1 MFVKRPIL
9 NIFLYLCI
17 INGVENQC
25 VYSNSIIHLKT
36 YNIIHMTTS
45 EFIIQFR
52 ESDPRKLALQ
62 ASRYPDVDMPFA
74 LNQIQGWQTAQR
86 KLPSWAACDGVVY
99 PPHLNM
105 EQCSS
110 EPTARYK
117 QQVAR
122 RWVEAVQPDADTCMT
137 DLTGG
142 FGVDFS
148 FTSRCFGSAT
158 YVERNASLCDVV
170 SANLPRL
177 GIQNATA
184 KCAEAEDVLEQLKP
198 QTMIFLDPA
207 RRDEHGAKTVLIA
220 DCTPDVCQLLP
231 RLMAKSQFV
240 MLKLSPMLDWHKA
253 IVDLDGKVRE
263 VHIVSVDG
271 ECKELLLVL
280 APDGKPEVQVFCV
293 DIQSRPDSEG
303 QYPRSEF
310 VYSIGGEAEPQPT
323 NSTLPS
329 ATDNSK
335 LENSKLPQ
343 ATNSKLKTQ
352 NSKLALPTDNSK
364 LENSTSALPT
374 NSKLKTQNSKFLHEP
389 NASIMKAGCFDEIA
403 RAYGVSAV
411 SRNSH
416 LFLSNEL
423 KEDFPGRSF
432 AIDAFTTMNK
442 RQLRQALSGMKQAN
456 IAVRNFPLSVAELR
470 KRLKLSDGGDTY
482 IFATTTSEGDHI
494 LMLTHKTKK

>member
-1 MFVKRPIL
+1 
-9 NIFLYLCI
+9 
-17 INGVENQC
+17 
-25 VYSNSIIHLKT
+25 
-36 YNIIHMTTS
+36 MTTS
-45 EFIIQFR
+45 EFVKQFR
-52 ESDPRKLALQ
+52 QADPRKLALQ
-62 ASRYPDVDMPFA
+62 ASRYPDVDMPYA
-74 LNQIQGWQTAQR
+74 LNQIQGWQTALR

-122 RWVEAVQPDADTCMT
+122 RWAERIPNASRTSMT

-148 FTSRCFGSAT
+148 FTSRCFDCAT

-170 SANLPRL
+170 GANLPRL
-177 GIQNATA
+177 GIRNATVE
-184 KCAEAEDVLEQLKP
+184 CAEAEAVLERMES

-231 RLMAKSQFV
+231 SLMEKSQFV

-263 VHIVSVDG
+263 VHIVSADG

-280 APDGKPEVQVFCV
+280 ASDGKPEVQVFCV

-323 NSTLPS
+323 NSTFNIQNSKLPS
-329 ATDNSK
+329 ATN
-335 LENSKLPQ
+335 LTLNIQHL
-343 ATNSKLKTQ
+343 TLNI
-352 NSKLALPTDNSK
+352 N
-364 LENSTSALPT
+364 NST
-374 NSKLKTQNSKFLHEP
+374 FLYEP

-403 RAYGVSAV
+403 RAFGISAI
-411 SRNSH
+411 SPNSH
-416 LFLSNEL
+416 LFLSDREI
-423 KEDFPGRSF
+423 DGFPGRSF
-432 AIDAFTTMNK
+432 AVDAVTTMNK
-442 RQLRQALSGMKQAN
+442 RQLRQTLSGMKQAN

>member
-1 MFVKRPIL
+1 
-9 NIFLYLCI
+9 
-17 INGVENQC
+17 
-25 VYSNSIIHLKT
+25 
-36 YNIIHMTTS
+36 MTTS
-45 EFIIQFR
+45 EFVKQFR

-62 ASRYPDVDMPFA
+62 ASRYPDVDMPYA
-74 LNQIQGWQTAQR
+74 LNQIQGWQTALR

-122 RWVEAVQPDADTCMT
+122 RWAERIPNASRTSMT

-148 FTSRCFGSAT
+148 FTSRCFDCAT

-177 GIQNATA
+177 GIRNATVE
-184 KCAEAEDVLEQLKP
+184 CAEAEAVLEQTEP

-231 RLMAKSQFV
+231 SLMQKSQFV

-263 VHIVSVDG
+263 VHIVSADG

-293 DIQSRPDSEG
+293 DILSKPDSQG
-303 QYPRSEF
+303 VYPRSEF
-310 VYSIGGEAEPQPT
+310 VYSIATNVQEEVMENNSKSENSTSAQPT
-323 NSTLPS
+323 NSTFNIQHSTLP
-329 ATDNSK
+329 
-335 LENSKLPQ
+335 P
-343 ATNSKLKTQ
+343 ATNSTFNIQ
-352 NSKLALPTDNSK
+352 H
-364 LENSTSALPT
+364 ST
-374 NSKLKTQNSKFLHEP
+374 FLFEP
-389 NASIMKAGCFDEIA
+389 NASVMKAGCFDEIA
-403 RAYGVSAV
+403 RAYGICAI

-416 LFLSNEL
+416 LFLSDHEI
-423 KEDFPGRSF
+423 DGFPGRTF
-432 AIDAFTTMNK
+432 AIDAVTTMNK
-442 RQLRQALSGMKQAN
+442 RQLRQTLSGMKQAN

-470 KRLKLSDGGDTY
+470 KRLKLNDGGNTY

-494 LMLTHKTKK
+494 LMLTHKTI

>member
-1 MFVKRPIL
+1 
-9 NIFLYLCI
+9 
-17 INGVENQC
+17 
-25 VYSNSIIHLKT
+25 
-36 YNIIHMTTS
+36 MTTS
-45 EFIIQFR
+45 EFVKQFR

-62 ASRYPDVDMPFA
+62 ASRYPDVDMPYA
-74 LNQIQGWQTAQR
+74 LNQIQGWQTALR

-122 RWVEAVQPDADTCMT
+122 RWAERIPNASRTSMT

-148 FTSRCFGSAT
+148 FTSRCFDCAT
-158 YVERNASLCDVV
+158 YVERNASLCEVV
-170 SANLPRL
+170 DANLPRL
-177 GIQNATA
+177 GIGNAQV
-184 KCAEAEDVLEQLKP
+184 KCAEAEAVLEQLEP

-231 RLMAKSQFV
+231 SLMEKSQFV

-263 VHIVSVDG
+263 VHIVSADG

-280 APDGKPEVQVFCV
+280 ASDGKPEVQVFCV

-323 NSTLPS
+323 NSTFNIQNSKLPS
-329 ATDNSK
+329 ATN
-335 LENSKLPQ
+335 LTLNIEHLTLNI
-343 ATNSKLKTQ
+343 N
-352 NSKLALPTDNSK
+352 
-364 LENSTSALPT
+364 NST
-374 NSKLKTQNSKFLHEP
+374 FLFEP
-389 NASIMKAGCFDEIA
+389 NASVMKAGCFDEIA

-416 LFLSNEL
+416 LFLSDHEI
-423 KEDFPGRSF
+423 DGFPGRSF
-432 AIDAFTTMNK
+432 AIDAVTTMNK
-442 RQLRQALSGMKQAN
+442 RQLRQTLSGMKQAN

>member
-1 MFVKRPIL
+1 MMAQNTHNDNVDHR
-9 NIFLYLCI
+9 Y
-17 INGVENQC
+17 
-25 VYSNSIIHLKT
+25 
-36 YNIIHMTTS
+36 MTTS
-45 EFIIQFR
+45 EFVKQFR
-52 ESDPRKLALQ
+52 QADPRKLALQ
-62 ASRYPDVDMPFA
+62 ASRYPDVDMPYA
-74 LNQIQGWQTAQR
+74 LNQIQGWQTALR

-110 EPTARYK
+110 EATARYK

-122 RWVEAVQPDADTCMT
+122 RWAERIPNASRTSMT

-148 FTSRCFGSAT
+148 FTSRCFDCAT

-170 SANLPRL
+170 GANLPRL
-177 GIQNATA
+177 GIRNAQVE
-184 KCAEAEDVLEQLKP
+184 CAEAEAVLEQMEP

-231 RLMAKSQFV
+231 SLMQKSQFV

-263 VHIVSVDG
+263 VHIVSADG

-323 NSTLPS
+323 NSTFNIQNSKLPS
-329 ATDNSK
+329 ATN
-335 LENSKLPQ
+335 LTLNIEHLTLNI
-343 ATNSKLKTQ
+343 N
-352 NSKLALPTDNSK
+352 
-364 LENSTSALPT
+364 
-374 NSKLKTQNSKFLHEP
+374 NSKFLFEP
-389 NASIMKAGCFDEIA
+389 NASVMKAGCFDEIA
-403 RAYGVSAV
+403 RAYGVSAI

-416 LFLSNEL
+416 LFLSDHET
-423 KEDFPGRSF
+423 DGFPGRTF
-432 AIDAFTTMNK
+432 AIDAVTTINK
-442 RQLRQALSGMKQAN
+442 RQLRQTLSGMKQAN

>member
-1 MFVKRPIL
+1 
-9 NIFLYLCI
+9 
-17 INGVENQC
+17 
-25 VYSNSIIHLKT
+25 
-36 YNIIHMTTS
+36 MTTS
-45 EFIIQFR
+45 EFVKQFR
-52 ESDPRKLALQ
+52 QADPRKLALQ
-62 ASRYPDVDMPFA
+62 ASRYPDVDMPYA

-122 RWVEAVQPDADTCMT
+122 RWAERIPNASRTSMT

-148 FTSRCFGSAT
+148 FTSRCFDCAT
-158 YVERNASLCDVV
+158 YVERNASLCEVV
-170 SANLPRL
+170 GANLPRL
-177 GIQNATA
+177 GIRNATVE
-184 KCAEAEDVLEQLKP
+184 CAEAEAVLEQMEP

-231 RLMAKSQFV
+231 RLMEKSQFV

-253 IVDLDGKVRE
+253 IVDLEGTVRE
-263 VHIVSVDG
+263 VHIVSADG

-280 APDGKPEVQVFCV
+280 ASDGKPEVQVFCV

-310 VYSIGGEAEPQPT
+310 VYSIAT
-323 NSTLPS
+323 N
-329 ATDNSK
+329 AQEEIVENNSK
-335 LENSKLPQ
+335 LENPTSAQPTNSQFTTQKLKI
-343 ATNSKLKTQ
+343 AAGNNSKLKI
-352 NSKLALPTDNSK
+352 
-364 LENSTSALPT
+364 
-374 NSKLKTQNSKFLHEP
+374 QNSKFLFEP
-389 NASIMKAGCFDEIA
+389 NASVMKAGCFDEIA
-403 RAYGVSAV
+403 RAYGVSAI

-416 LFLSNEL
+416 LFLSDREI
-423 KEDFPGRSF
+423 DGFPGRTF
-432 AIDAFTTMNK
+432 VIDAVTTMNK
-442 RQLRQALSGMKQAN
+442 RQLRQTLVGMKQAN

-482 IFATTTSEGDHI
+482 IFATTTSDGDHI

>member
-1 MFVKRPIL
+1 
-9 NIFLYLCI
+9 
-17 INGVENQC
+17 
-25 VYSNSIIHLKT
+25 
-36 YNIIHMTTS
+36 MTTS
-45 EFIIQFR
+45 EFVKQFR

-62 ASRYPDVDMPFA
+62 ASRYPDVDMPYA
-74 LNQIQGWQTAQR
+74 LNQIQGWQTALR

-122 RWVEAVQPDADTCMT
+122 RWAERIPNASRTSMT

-148 FTSRCFGSAT
+148 FTSRCFDCAT
-158 YVERNASLCDVV
+158 YVERNASLCEVV
-170 SANLPRL
+170 GANLPRL
-177 GIQNATA
+177 GIRNAQVE
-184 KCAEAEDVLEQLKP
+184 CAEAEAVLEQTEP

-231 RLMAKSQFV
+231 SLMQKSQFV

-263 VHIVSVDG
+263 VHIVSADG

-310 VYSIGGEAEPQPT
+310 VYSIATNVQEEVMENNSKSENSTSAQPT
-323 NSTLPS
+323 NSTFNIQHSTLP
-329 ATDNSK
+329 
-335 LENSKLPQ
+335 P
-343 ATNSKLKTQ
+343 ATNSTFNIQ
-352 NSKLALPTDNSK
+352 H
-364 LENSTSALPT
+364 ST
-374 NSKLKTQNSKFLHEP
+374 FLFEP
-389 NASIMKAGCFDEIA
+389 NASVMKAGCFDEIA
-403 RAYGVSAV
+403 RAYGICAI

-416 LFLSNEL
+416 LFLSDRET
-423 KEDFPGRSF
+423 DGFPGRTF
-432 AIDAFTTMNK
+432 VIDAVTTMNK
-442 RQLRQALSGMKQAN
+442 RQLRQTLSGMKQAN

-470 KRLKLSDGGDTY
+470 KRLKLNDGGDTY

>member
-1 MFVKRPIL
+1 
-9 NIFLYLCI
+9 
-17 INGVENQC
+17 
-25 VYSNSIIHLKT
+25 
-36 YNIIHMTTS
+36 MTTS
-45 EFIIQFR
+45 EFVKQFR
-52 ESDPRKLALQ
+52 QADPRKLALQ
-62 ASRYPDVDMPFA
+62 ASRYPDVDMPYA

-122 RWVEAVQPDADTCMT
+122 RWAERIPNASRTSMT

-148 FTSRCFGSAT
+148 FTSRCFDCAT

-177 GIQNATA
+177 GIRNAQV
-184 KCAEAEDVLEQLKP
+184 KCAEAEAVLEQMEP

-231 RLMAKSQFV
+231 RLMQKSQFV

-263 VHIVSVDG
+263 VHIVSADG

-280 APDGKPEVQVFCV
+280 SPDGKPEVQVFCV
-293 DIQSRPDSEG
+293 DILSKPDSEG

-310 VYSIGGEAEPQPT
+310 VYSIGGEAESQPT
-323 NSTLPS
+323 NSTLNIEHLTLNINNSTS
-329 ATDNSK
+329 AQPTNSQFTTQK
-335 LENSKLPQ
+335 LKIAAGN
-343 ATNSKLKTQ
+343 NSKLKIQ
-352 NSKLALPTDNSK
+352 NST
-364 LENSTSALPT
+364 
-374 NSKLKTQNSKFLHEP
+374 FLFEP
-389 NASIMKAGCFDEIA
+389 NASVMKAGCFDEIA
-403 RAYGVSAV
+403 RAYGVSAI

-416 LFLSNEL
+416 LFLSDHEI
-423 KEDFPGRSF
+423 DGFPGRTF
-432 AIDAFTTMNK
+432 VIDAVTTMNK
-442 RQLRQALSGMKQAN
+442 RQLRQTLSGMKQAN

>member
-1 MFVKRPIL
+1 
-9 NIFLYLCI
+9 
-17 INGVENQC
+17 
-25 VYSNSIIHLKT
+25 
-36 YNIIHMTTS
+36 MTTS
-45 EFIIQFR
+45 EFVKQFR
-52 ESDPRKLALQ
+52 QADPRKLALQ
-62 ASRYPDVDMPFA
+62 ASRYPDVDMPYA

-122 RWVEAVQPDADTCMT
+122 LWAERIPNASRTSMT

-148 FTSRCFGSAT
+148 FTSRCFDCAT
-158 YVERNASLCDVV
+158 YIERNASLCDVV

-177 GIQNATA
+177 GIQNATVE
-184 KCAEAEDVLEQLKP
+184 CAEAEAVLEQTEP

-207 RRDEHGAKTVLIA
+207 RRDEHGTKTVLIA

-231 RLMAKSQFV
+231 RLMQKSQFV

-263 VHIVSVDG
+263 VHIVSADG

-323 NSTLPS
+323 NSTFNIQHSKLPS
-329 ATDNSK
+329 ATN
-335 LENSKLPQ
+335 LTLNIEHLTLNI
-343 ATNSKLKTQ
+343 N
-352 NSKLALPTDNSK
+352 
-364 LENSTSALPT
+364 NST
-374 NSKLKTQNSKFLHEP
+374 FLFEP
-389 NASIMKAGCFDEIA
+389 NASVMKAGCFDEIA
-403 RAYGVSAV
+403 RAYGICAI

-416 LFLSNEL
+416 LFLSDRET
-423 KEDFPGRSF
+423 DGFPGRSF
-432 AIDAFTTMNK
+432 AIDAVTTMNK
-442 RQLRQALSGMKQAN
+442 RQLRQTLSGMKQAN

-482 IFATTTSEGDHI
+482 IFATTTSDGDHI

>member
-1 MFVKRPIL
+1 
-9 NIFLYLCI
+9 
-17 INGVENQC
+17 
-25 VYSNSIIHLKT
+25 
-36 YNIIHMTTS
+36 MTTS
-45 EFIIQFR
+45 EFVKQFR

-62 ASRYPDVDMPFA
+62 ASRYPDVDMPYA
-74 LNQIQGWQTAQR
+74 LNQIQGWQTALR

-110 EPTARYK
+110 EATARYK

-122 RWVEAVQPDADTCMT
+122 RWAERIPNASRTSMT

-148 FTSRCFGSAT
+148 FTSRCFDCAT

-170 SANLPRL
+170 GANLPRL
-177 GIQNATA
+177 GIRNAQV
-184 KCAEAEDVLEQLKP
+184 KCAEAEAVLEQMEP

-231 RLMAKSQFV
+231 SLMQKSQFV

-253 IVDLDGKVRE
+253 IVDLDGKVCE
-263 VHIVSVDG
+263 VHIVSADG

-323 NSTLPS
+323 NSTFNIQNSKLPS
-329 ATDNSK
+329 ATN
-335 LENSKLPQ
+335 LTLNIEHLTLNI
-343 ATNSKLKTQ
+343 N
-352 NSKLALPTDNSK
+352 
-364 LENSTSALPT
+364 
-374 NSKLKTQNSKFLHEP
+374 NSKFLFEP
-389 NASIMKAGCFDEIA
+389 NASVMKAGCFDEIA
-403 RAYGVSAV
+403 RAYGVSAI

-416 LFLSNEL
+416 LFLSDREI
-423 KEDFPGRSF
+423 DGFPGRSF
-432 AIDAFTTMNK
+432 AIDAVTTMNK
-442 RQLRQALSGMKQAN
+442 RQLRQTLSGMKQAN

-470 KRLKLSDGGDTY
+470 KRLKLNDGGDTY
-482 IFATTTSEGDHI
+482 IFATTTSDGDHI

>member
-1 MFVKRPIL
+1 MFVKRSIL

-25 VYSNSIIHLKT
+25 VYSNSIIHLQT

-52 ESDPRKLALQ
+52 ESDPRRLALQ

-148 FTSRCFGSAT
+148 FTSRCFSSAT

-184 KCAEAEDVLEQLKP
+184 KCAEAEDVLEQLEP

-280 APDGKPEVQVFCV
+280 ADNDTTDVQVFCV

-310 VYSIGGEAEPQPT
+310 VYSI
-323 NSTLPS
+323 
-329 ATDNSK
+329 
-335 LENSKLPQ
+335 
-343 ATNSKLKTQ
+343 ATNAQ
-352 NSKLALPTDNSK
+352 EEVVENNSK
-364 LENSTSALPT
+364 LENSTSAQPT

-389 NASIMKAGCFDEIA
+389 NASVMKAGCFDEIA
-403 RAYGVSAV
+403 RAYGICAI

-416 LFLSNEL
+416 LFLSDREI
-423 KEDFPGRSF
+423 DGFPGRTF
-432 AIDAFTTMNK
+432 AIDAVTTMNK
-442 RQLRQALSGMKQAN
+442 RQLRQTLSGMKQAN

-470 KRLKLSDGGDTY
+470 KRLKLNDGGDTY

>member
-1 MFVKRPIL
+1 
-9 NIFLYLCI
+9 
-17 INGVENQC
+17 
-25 VYSNSIIHLKT
+25 
-36 YNIIHMTTS
+36 MTTS
-45 EFIIQFR
+45 EFVKQFR
-52 ESDPRKLALQ
+52 QADPRKLALQ
-62 ASRYPDVDMPFA
+62 ASRYPDVDMPYA

-122 RWVEAVQPDADTCMT
+122 RWAERIPNASRTSMT

-148 FTSRCFGSAT
+148 FTSRCFDCAT
-158 YVERNASLCDVV
+158 YVERNASLCEVV
-170 SANLPRL
+170 GANLPRL
-177 GIQNATA
+177 GIRNATVE
-184 KCAEAEDVLEQLKP
+184 CAEAEAVLEQMEP

-231 RLMAKSQFV
+231 RLMQKSQFV

-263 VHIVSVDG
+263 VHIVSADG

-323 NSTLPS
+323 NSTFNIQHSKLPS
-329 ATDNSK
+329 ATN
-335 LENSKLPQ
+335 LTLNIEHLTLNI
-343 ATNSKLKTQ
+343 N
-352 NSKLALPTDNSK
+352 
-364 LENSTSALPT
+364 NST
-374 NSKLKTQNSKFLHEP
+374 FLFEP
-389 NASIMKAGCFDEIA
+389 NASVMKAGCFDEIA
-403 RAYGVSAV
+403 RAYGVSAI

-416 LFLSNEL
+416 LFLSDHEI
-423 KEDFPGRSF
+423 DGFPGRYF
-432 AIDAFTTMNK
+432 AIDAVTTMNK
-442 RQLRQALSGMKQAN
+442 RQLRQTLSGMKQAN

-482 IFATTTSEGDHI
+482 IFATTTSDGDHI

>member
-1 MFVKRPIL
+1 
-9 NIFLYLCI
+9 
-17 INGVENQC
+17 
-25 VYSNSIIHLKT
+25 
-36 YNIIHMTTS
+36 MTTS
-45 EFIIQFR
+45 EFVKQFR

-62 ASRYPDVDMPFA
+62 ASRYPDVDMPYA
-74 LNQIQGWQTAQR
+74 LNQIQGWQTALR

-110 EPTARYK
+110 EATARYK

-122 RWVEAVQPDADTCMT
+122 RWAERIPNASRTSMT

-148 FTSRCFGSAT
+148 FTSRCFDCAT
-158 YVERNASLCDVV
+158 YVERNASLCEVV
-170 SANLPRL
+170 GANLPRL
-177 GIQNATA
+177 GIRNAQV
-184 KCAEAEDVLEQLKP
+184 KCAEAEAVLEQMEP

-231 RLMAKSQFV
+231 SLMQKSQFV

-253 IVDLDGKVRE
+253 IVDLDGTVRE
-263 VHIVSVDG
+263 VHIVSADG

-310 VYSIGGEAEPQPT
+310 VYSI
-323 NSTLPS
+323 
-329 ATDNSK
+329 
-335 LENSKLPQ
+335 
-343 ATNSKLKTQ
+343 ATNAQ
-352 NSKLALPTDNSK
+352 EEMVENNSK
-364 LENSTSALPT
+364 LENSTSAQPT
-374 NSKLKTQNSKFLHEP
+374 NSTFNIQHSTFLFEP
-389 NASIMKAGCFDEIA
+389 NASVMKAGCFDEIA
-403 RAYGVSAV
+403 RAYGICAI

-416 LFLSNEL
+416 LFLSDHEI
-423 KEDFPGRSF
+423 DGFPGRTF
-432 AIDAFTTMNK
+432 VIDAVTTMNK
-442 RQLRQALSGMKQAN
+442 RQLRQTLSGMKQAN

-470 KRLKLSDGGDTY
+470 KRLKLNDGGDTY

>member
-1 MFVKRPIL
+1 
-9 NIFLYLCI
+9 
-17 INGVENQC
+17 
-25 VYSNSIIHLKT
+25 
-36 YNIIHMTTS
+36 MTTS
-45 EFIIQFR
+45 EFVKQFR
-52 ESDPRKLALQ
+52 QADPRKLALQ
-62 ASRYPDVDMPFA
+62 ASRYPDVDMPYA

-122 RWVEAVQPDADTCMT
+122 RWTERIPNASRTSMT

-148 FTSRCFGSAT
+148 FTSRCFDCAT

-177 GIQNATA
+177 GIRNAQV
-184 KCAEAEDVLEQLKP
+184 KCAEAEAVLEQMEP

-231 RLMAKSQFV
+231 RLMQKSQFV

-263 VHIVSVDG
+263 VHIVSADG

-280 APDGKPEVQVFCV
+280 SPDGKPEVQVFCV
-293 DIQSRPDSEG
+293 DILSKPDSEG

-310 VYSIGGEAEPQPT
+310 VYSIGGEAESQPT
-323 NSTLPS
+323 NSTLNIEHLTLNINNSTS
-329 ATDNSK
+329 AQPTNSQFKTQK
-335 LENSKLPQ
+335 LKIAAGN
-343 ATNSKLKTQ
+343 NSKLKIQ
-352 NSKLALPTDNSK
+352 NST
-364 LENSTSALPT
+364 
-374 NSKLKTQNSKFLHEP
+374 FLYEP
-389 NASIMKAGCFDEIA
+389 NASVMKAGCFDEIA
-403 RAYGVSAV
+403 RAYGISAI

-416 LFLSNEL
+416 LFLSDHET
-423 KEDFPGRSF
+423 DGFPGRSF
-432 AIDAFTTMNK
+432 AIDAVTTMNK
-442 RQLRQALSGMKQAN
+442 RQLRQTLSGMKQAN

>member
-9 NIFLYLCI
+9 DIFLYLCI
-17 INGVENQC
+17 INRLENQY
-25 VYSNSIIHLKT
+25 VYSNSIIHLET
-36 YNIIHMTTS
+36 NNIIHMTTS

-52 ESDPRKLALQ
+52 ESDPRRLALQ
-62 ASRYPDVDMPFA
+62 ASRYPDVDMLFA

-122 RWVEAVQPDADTCMT
+122 RWAERIPNASRTSMT

-148 FTSRCFGSAT
+148 FTSRCFDCAT

-177 GIQNATA
+177 GIRNAQV
-184 KCAEAEDVLEQLKP
+184 KCAEAEAVLEQMEP

-231 RLMAKSQFV
+231 SLMQKSQFV

-263 VHIVSVDG
+263 VHIVSADG

-303 QYPRSEF
+303 QYPRNEF

-323 NSTLPS
+323 NSTLNIEHL
-329 ATDNSK
+329 TLNI
-335 LENSKLPQ
+335 N
-343 ATNSKLKTQ
+343 
-352 NSKLALPTDNSK
+352 
-364 LENSTSALPT
+364 NSTSAQPT
-374 NSKLKTQNSKFLHEP
+374 NSTFNIQHSTLPPATNSTFNIQHSTFLFEP
-389 NASIMKAGCFDEIA
+389 NASVMKAGCFDEIA
-403 RAYGVSAV
+403 RAYGVSAI

-416 LFLSNEL
+416 LFLSDEL

-432 AIDAFTTMNK
+432 AIDAVTTMNK
-442 RQLRQALSGMKQAN
+442 RQLRQTLSGMKQAN

>member
-1 MFVKRPIL
+1 
-9 NIFLYLCI
+9 
-17 INGVENQC
+17 
-25 VYSNSIIHLKT
+25 
-36 YNIIHMTTS
+36 MTTS
-45 EFIIQFR
+45 EFVKQFR
-52 ESDPRKLALQ
+52 QADPRKLALQ
-62 ASRYPDVDMPFA
+62 ASRYPDVDMPYA

-122 RWVEAVQPDADTCMT
+122 RWAERIPNASRTSMT

-148 FTSRCFGSAT
+148 FTSRCFSSAT

-177 GIQNATA
+177 GIQNATVE
-184 KCAEAEDVLEQLKP
+184 CAEAEAVLEQTEP

-231 RLMAKSQFV
+231 SLMQKSQFV

-253 IVDLDGKVRE
+253 IVDLCGTVRE

-303 QYPRSEF
+303 QYPRNEF
-310 VYSIGGEAEPQPT
+310 VYSIGGEAESQPT
-323 NSTLPS
+323 NSTLNIEHL
-329 ATDNSK
+329 TLNI
-335 LENSKLPQ
+335 N
-343 ATNSKLKTQ
+343 
-352 NSKLALPTDNSK
+352 
-364 LENSTSALPT
+364 NST
-374 NSKLKTQNSKFLHEP
+374 FLFEP
-389 NASIMKAGCFDEIA
+389 NASVMKAGCFDEIA
-403 RAYGVSAV
+403 RAYGVSAI

-416 LFLSNEL
+416 LFLSDHEI
-423 KEDFPGRSF
+423 DGFPGRTF
-432 AIDAFTTMNK
+432 VIDAVTTMNK
-442 RQLRQALSGMKQAN
+442 RQLRQTLSGMKQATSPCATSPCPWPN
-456 IAVRNFPLSVAELR
+456 CASV
-470 KRLKLSDGGDTY
+470 
-482 IFATTTSEGDHI
+482 
-494 LMLTHKTKK
+494 

>member
-1 MFVKRPIL
+1 
-9 NIFLYLCI
+9 
-17 INGVENQC
+17 
-25 VYSNSIIHLKT
+25 
-36 YNIIHMTTS
+36 MTTS
-45 EFIIQFR
+45 EFVKQFR

-62 ASRYPDVDMPFA
+62 ASRYPDVDMPYA

-122 RWVEAVQPDADTCMT
+122 RWTERIPNASRTSMT

-148 FTSRCFGSAT
+148 FTSRCFDCAT
-158 YVERNASLCDVV
+158 YVERNASLCEVV
-170 SANLPRL
+170 GANLPRL
-177 GIQNATA
+177 GIRNATVE
-184 KCAEAEDVLEQLKP
+184 CAEAEAVLEQMEP

-231 RLMAKSQFV
+231 RLMQKSQFV

-263 VHIVSVDG
+263 VHIVSADG

-323 NSTLPS
+323 NSTLNIEHL
-329 ATDNSK
+329 TLNI
-335 LENSKLPQ
+335 N
-343 ATNSKLKTQ
+343 
-352 NSKLALPTDNSK
+352 
-364 LENSTSALPT
+364 NSTSALPT
-374 NSKLKTQNSKFLHEP
+374 NSQFTTQKLKIAAGNNSKLKIQNSKFLYEP
-389 NASIMKAGCFDEIA
+389 NASVMKAGCFDEIA
-403 RAYGVSAV
+403 RAYGVSAI

-416 LFLSNEL
+416 LFLSDHEI
-423 KEDFPGRSF
+423 DGFPGRTF
-432 AIDAFTTMNK
+432 VIDAVTTMNK
-442 RQLRQALSGMKQAN
+442 RQLRQTLSGMKQAN

>member
-1 MFVKRPIL
+1 MAL
-9 NIFLYLCI
+9 NLRGLSAEAADARLRQAE
-17 INGVENQC
+17 GLQRLAAKVPRWAAVENL
-25 VYSNSIIHLKT
+25 S
-36 YNIIHMTTS
+36 
-45 EFIIQFR
+45 
-52 ESDPRKLALQ
+52 
-62 ASRYPDVDMPFA
+62 
-74 LNQIQGWQTAQR
+74 
-86 KLPSWAACDGVVY
+86 Y
-99 PPHLNM
+99 PPRLSL

-110 EPTARYK
+110 ERTASYK
-117 QQVAR
+117 ADVVR
-122 RWVEAVQPDADTCMT
+122 RLVGEKPQRMA

-148 FTSRCFGSAT
+148 FTSRCFDCAT
-158 YVERNASLCDVV
+158 YVERNASLCEVV
-170 SANLPRL
+170 GANLPRL
-177 GIQNATA
+177 GIRNAQVE
-184 KCAEAEDVLEQLKP
+184 CAEAEAVLEQMEP

-231 RLMAKSQFV
+231 SLMQKSQFV

-253 IVDLDGKVRE
+253 IVDLEGTVRE
-263 VHIVSVDG
+263 VHIVSADG

-323 NSTLPS
+323 NSTLNIEHL
-329 ATDNSK
+329 TLNI
-335 LENSKLPQ
+335 N
-343 ATNSKLKTQ
+343 
-352 NSKLALPTDNSK
+352 
-364 LENSTSALPT
+364 NSTSAQPT
-374 NSKLKTQNSKFLHEP
+374 NSTFNIQHSTLPPATNSTFNIQNSKFLFEP
-389 NASIMKAGCFDEIA
+389 NASVMKAGCFDEIA
-403 RAYGVSAV
+403 RAYGICAI

-416 LFLSNEL
+416 LFLSDREI
-423 KEDFPGRSF
+423 DGFPGRAF
-432 AIDAFTTMNK
+432 AIDAVTTMNK
-442 RQLRQALSGMKQAN
+442 RQLRQTLSGMKQAN

-482 IFATTTSEGDHI
+482 IFATTTSEDDHI

>member
-1 MFVKRPIL
+1 
-9 NIFLYLCI
+9 
-17 INGVENQC
+17 
-25 VYSNSIIHLKT
+25 
-36 YNIIHMTTS
+36 MTTS
-45 EFIIQFR
+45 EFVKQFR
-52 ESDPRKLALQ
+52 QADPRKLALQ
-62 ASRYPDVDMPFA
+62 ASRYPDVDMPYA
-74 LNQIQGWQTAQR
+74 LNQIQGWQTALR

-110 EPTARYK
+110 EATARYK

-122 RWVEAVQPDADTCMT
+122 RWAERIPNASRTSMT

-148 FTSRCFGSAT
+148 FTSRCFDCAT
-158 YVERNASLCDVV
+158 YVERNASLCEVV
-170 SANLPRL
+170 GANLPRL
-177 GIQNATA
+177 GIRNAQV
-184 KCAEAEDVLEQLKP
+184 KCAEAEAVLEQMEP

-231 RLMAKSQFV
+231 SLMQKSQFV

-263 VHIVSVDG
+263 VHIVSADG

-293 DIQSRPDSEG
+293 DILSKPDSQG
-303 QYPRSEF
+303 VYPRSEF
-310 VYSIGGEAEPQPT
+310 VYSIATNVQEEVMENNSKSENSTSAQPT
-323 NSTLPS
+323 NSTFNIQHSTLP
-329 ATDNSK
+329 
-335 LENSKLPQ
+335 P
-343 ATNSKLKTQ
+343 ATNSTFNIQ
-352 NSKLALPTDNSK
+352 H
-364 LENSTSALPT
+364 ST
-374 NSKLKTQNSKFLHEP
+374 FLFEP
-389 NASIMKAGCFDEIA
+389 NASVMKAGCFDEIA
-403 RAYGVSAV
+403 RAYGICAI

-416 LFLSNEL
+416 LFLSDHEI
-423 KEDFPGRSF
+423 DGFPGRTF
-432 AIDAFTTMNK
+432 VIDAVTTMNK
-442 RQLRQALSGMKQAN
+442 RQLRQTLSGMKQAN

-482 IFATTTSEGDHI
+482 IFATTTSDGDHI
-494 LMLTHKTKK
+494 LMITHKTKK

>member
-1 MFVKRPIL
+1 
-9 NIFLYLCI
+9 
-17 INGVENQC
+17 
-25 VYSNSIIHLKT
+25 
-36 YNIIHMTTS
+36 MTTS
-45 EFIIQFR
+45 EFVKQFR
-52 ESDPRKLALQ
+52 QADPRKLALQ
-62 ASRYPDVDMPFA
+62 ASRYPDVDMPYA

-122 RWVEAVQPDADTCMT
+122 RWAERIPNASRTSMT

-148 FTSRCFGSAT
+148 FTSRCFDCAT
-158 YVERNASLCDVV
+158 YVERNASLCEVV
-170 SANLPRL
+170 GANLPRL
-177 GIQNATA
+177 GIRNAQVE
-184 KCAEAEDVLEQLKP
+184 CAEAEAVLEQTEP

-231 RLMAKSQFV
+231 RLMQKSQFV

-263 VHIVSVDG
+263 VHIVSADG

-310 VYSIGGEAEPQPT
+310 VYSI
-323 NSTLPS
+323 
-329 ATDNSK
+329 
-335 LENSKLPQ
+335 
-343 ATNSKLKTQ
+343 ATNAQ
-352 NSKLALPTDNSK
+352 EEIVENNSK
-364 LENSTSALPT
+364 LENSTSVQPT
-374 NSKLKTQNSKFLHEP
+374 NSTFNIQHSTLPPATNSTFNIQHSTFLFEP
-389 NASIMKAGCFDEIA
+389 NASVMKAGCFDEIA
-403 RAYGVSAV
+403 RAYGVSAI

-416 LFLSNEL
+416 LFLSDHEI
-423 KEDFPGRSF
+423 DGFPGRSF
-432 AIDAFTTMNK
+432 AIDAVTTMNK
-442 RQLRQALSGMKQAN
+442 RQLRQTLSGMKQAN

-482 IFATTTSEGDHI
+482 IFATTTSDGDHI

>member
-1 MFVKRPIL
+1 
-9 NIFLYLCI
+9 
-17 INGVENQC
+17 
-25 VYSNSIIHLKT
+25 
-36 YNIIHMTTS
+36 MTTS
-45 EFIIQFR
+45 EFVKQFR
-52 ESDPRKLALQ
+52 QADPRKLALQ
-62 ASRYPDVDMPFA
+62 ASRYPDVDMPYA
-74 LNQIQGWQTAQR
+74 LNQIQGWQTALR

-122 RWVEAVQPDADTCMT
+122 RWAERIPNASRTSMT

-148 FTSRCFGSAT
+148 FTSRCFDCAT

-170 SANLPRL
+170 GANLPRL
-177 GIQNATA
+177 GISNAHV
-184 KCAEAEDVLEQLKP
+184 KCAEAEAVLEQLEP

-231 RLMAKSQFV
+231 SLMQKSQFV

-263 VHIVSVDG
+263 VHIVSADG

-293 DIQSRPDSEG
+293 DIQSKPDSEG

-329 ATDNSK
+329 ATDNS
-335 LENSKLPQ
+335 Q
-343 ATNSKLKTQ
+343 
-352 NSKLALPTDNSK
+352 
-364 LENSTSALPT
+364 LENSTSAQPT
-374 NSKLKTQNSKFLHEP
+374 NSKLNIQHSTLPPATNSTFNIQHSTFLFEP
-389 NASIMKAGCFDEIA
+389 NASVMKAGCFDEIA
-403 RAYGVSAV
+403 RAYGVSAI

-416 LFLSNEL
+416 LFLSDREI
-423 KEDFPGRSF
+423 EGFPGRSF
-432 AIDAFTTMNK
+432 AIDAVTTMNK
-442 RQLRQALSGMKQAN
+442 RQLRHTLSGMKQAN

-470 KRLKLSDGGDTY
+470 KRLKLNDGGDTY
-482 IFATTTSEGDHI
+482 IFATTTSDGDHI

>member
-1 MFVKRPIL
+1 
-9 NIFLYLCI
+9 
-17 INGVENQC
+17 
-25 VYSNSIIHLKT
+25 
-36 YNIIHMTTS
+36 MTTS
-45 EFIIQFR
+45 EFVKQFR
-52 ESDPRKLALQ
+52 QADPRKLALQ
-62 ASRYPDVDMPFA
+62 ASRYPDVDMPYA
-74 LNQIQGWQTAQR
+74 LNQIQGWQTALR

-122 RWVEAVQPDADTCMT
+122 RWAERIPNASRTSMT

-148 FTSRCFGSAT
+148 FTSRCFDCAT
-158 YVERNASLCDVV
+158 YVERNASLCEVV
-170 SANLPRL
+170 GANLPRL
-177 GIQNATA
+177 GIRNAQV
-184 KCAEAEDVLEQLKP
+184 KCAEAEAVLERMEP

-231 RLMAKSQFV
+231 SLMQKSQFV

-253 IVDLDGKVRE
+253 IVDLEGTVRE
-263 VHIVSVDG
+263 VHIVSADG

-303 QYPRSEF
+303 QYPRNEF

-323 NSTLPS
+323 NSTFNIQHSKLPS
-329 ATDNSK
+329 ATN
-335 LENSKLPQ
+335 LTLNIEHLTLNI
-343 ATNSKLKTQ
+343 N
-352 NSKLALPTDNSK
+352 
-364 LENSTSALPT
+364 NST
-374 NSKLKTQNSKFLHEP
+374 FLFEP
-389 NASIMKAGCFDEIA
+389 NASVMKAGCFDEIA
-403 RAYGVSAV
+403 RAYGICAI

-416 LFLSNEL
+416 LFLSDHET
-423 KEDFPGRSF
+423 DGFPGRTF
-432 AIDAFTTMNK
+432 AIDAVTTMNK
-442 RQLRQALSGMKQAN
+442 RQLRQTLSGMKQAN

-482 IFATTTSEGDHI
+482 IFATTTSDGDHI

>member
-1 MFVKRPIL
+1 
-9 NIFLYLCI
+9 
-17 INGVENQC
+17 
-25 VYSNSIIHLKT
+25 
-36 YNIIHMTTS
+36 MTTS
-45 EFIIQFR
+45 EFVKQFR

-62 ASRYPDVDMPFA
+62 ASRYPDVDMPYA

-122 RWVEAVQPDADTCMT
+122 RWAERIPNASRTSMT

-148 FTSRCFGSAT
+148 FTSRCFDCAT
-158 YVERNASLCDVV
+158 YVERNASLCEVV
-170 SANLPRL
+170 GANLPRL
-177 GIQNATA
+177 GIRNAQV
-184 KCAEAEDVLEQLKP
+184 KCAEAEAVLERMES

-231 RLMAKSQFV
+231 RLMQKSQFV

-263 VHIVSVDG
+263 VHIVSADG

-323 NSTLPS
+323 NSTFNIQNSKLPS
-329 ATDNSK
+329 ATN
-335 LENSKLPQ
+335 LTLNIEHLTLNI
-343 ATNSKLKTQ
+343 N
-352 NSKLALPTDNSK
+352 
-364 LENSTSALPT
+364 NST
-374 NSKLKTQNSKFLHEP
+374 FLFEP
-389 NASIMKAGCFDEIA
+389 NASVMKAGCFDEIA
-403 RAYGVSAV
+403 RAYGVSAI

-416 LFLSNEL
+416 LFLSDHEI
-423 KEDFPGRSF
+423 DGFPGRAF
-432 AIDAFTTMNK
+432 AIDAVTTMNK
-442 RQLRQALSGMKQAN
+442 RQLRQTLSGMKQAN

-482 IFATTTSEGDHI
+482 IFATTTSDGDHI

>member
-9 NIFLYLCI
+9 NNFLYLCI

-25 VYSNSIIHLKT
+25 VYSNSIIHLQT

-45 EFIIQFR
+45 EFIIRFR
-52 ESDPRKLALQ
+52 ESDPRRLALQ

-122 RWVEAVQPDADTCMT
+122 QWVEAVQPEAATCMT

-148 FTSRCFGSAT
+148 FTSRCFGSAI

-177 GIQNATA
+177 GILNATA
-184 KCAEAEDVLEQLKP
+184 KCAEAEDVLEQLDP

-231 RLMAKSQFV
+231 RVMAKSQFV

-263 VHIVSVDG
+263 VHIVSADG

-280 APDGKPEVQVFCV
+280 ADNGTKDVQVFCV
-293 DIQSRPDSEG
+293 DIQARPDSEG

-310 VYSIGGEAEPQPT
+310 VYSI
-323 NSTLPS
+323 
-329 ATDNSK
+329 
-335 LENSKLPQ
+335 
-343 ATNSKLKTQ
+343 ATNAQ
-352 NSKLALPTDNSK
+352 EEVVENNSK
-364 LENSTSALPT
+364 LENSTSAQPT

-389 NASIMKAGCFDEIA
+389 NASVMKAGCFDEIA
-403 RAYGVSAV
+403 RAYGICAI

-416 LFLSNEL
+416 LFLSDREI
-423 KEDFPGRSF
+423 DGFPGRSF
-432 AIDAFTTMNK
+432 AIDAVTTMNK
-442 RQLRQALSGMKQAN
+442 RQLRQTLSGMKQAN

-482 IFATTTSEGDHI
+482 IFATTTSDGDHI
-494 LMLTHKTKK
+494 LMITHKTKK

>member
-1 MFVKRPIL
+1 
-9 NIFLYLCI
+9 
-17 INGVENQC
+17 
-25 VYSNSIIHLKT
+25 
-36 YNIIHMTTS
+36 MTTS
-45 EFIIQFR
+45 EFVKQFR
-52 ESDPRKLALQ
+52 QADPRKLALQ
-62 ASRYPDVDMPFA
+62 ASRYPDVDMPYA

-122 RWVEAVQPDADTCMT
+122 RWAERIPNASRTSMT

-148 FTSRCFGSAT
+148 FTSRCFDCAT
-158 YVERNASLCDVV
+158 YVERNASLCEVV
-170 SANLPRL
+170 GANLPRL
-177 GIQNATA
+177 GISNAQV
-184 KCAEAEDVLEQLKP
+184 KCAEAEAVLEQTEP

-231 RLMAKSQFV
+231 SLMQKSQFV

-263 VHIVSVDG
+263 VHIVSADG

-303 QYPRSEF
+303 QYPHSEF

-323 NSTLPS
+323 NSTFNIQNSKLPS
-329 ATDNSK
+329 ATN
-335 LENSKLPQ
+335 LTLNIEHLTLNI
-343 ATNSKLKTQ
+343 N
-352 NSKLALPTDNSK
+352 
-364 LENSTSALPT
+364 NST
-374 NSKLKTQNSKFLHEP
+374 FLYEP
-389 NASIMKAGCFDEIA
+389 NASVMKAGCFDEIA
-403 RAYGVSAV
+403 RAYGVSAI

-416 LFLSNEL
+416 LFLSDHEI
-423 KEDFPGRSF
+423 DGFPGRTF
-432 AIDAFTTMNK
+432 VIDAVTTMNK
-442 RQLRQALSGMKQAN
+442 RQLRQTLSGMKQAN

>member
-1 MFVKRPIL
+1 
-9 NIFLYLCI
+9 
-17 INGVENQC
+17 
-25 VYSNSIIHLKT
+25 
-36 YNIIHMTTS
+36 MTTS
-45 EFIIQFR
+45 EFVKQFR

-62 ASRYPDVDMPFA
+62 ASRYPDVDMPYA
-74 LNQIQGWQTAQR
+74 LNQIQGWQTALR

-110 EPTARYK
+110 EATARYK

-122 RWVEAVQPDADTCMT
+122 RWAERIPNASRTSMT

-148 FTSRCFGSAT
+148 FTSRCFDCAT

-170 SANLPRL
+170 GANLPRL
-177 GIQNATA
+177 GIRNAHV
-184 KCAEAEDVLEQLKP
+184 KCAEAEAVLEQLEP

-231 RLMAKSQFV
+231 CLMQKSQFV

-253 IVDLDGKVRE
+253 IADLDGKVRE
-263 VHIVSVDG
+263 VHIVSADG

-323 NSTLPS
+323 NSTFNIQHSTLP
-329 ATDNSK
+329 
-335 LENSKLPQ
+335 P
-343 ATNSKLKTQ
+343 ATNSTFNIQ
-352 NSKLALPTDNSK
+352 H
-364 LENSTSALPT
+364 ST
-374 NSKLKTQNSKFLHEP
+374 FLFEP
-389 NASIMKAGCFDEIA
+389 NASVMKAGCFDEIA
-403 RAYGVSAV
+403 RAYGVSAI

-416 LFLSNEL
+416 LFLSDRET
-423 KEDFPGRSF
+423 DGFPGRSF
-432 AIDAFTTMNK
+432 AIDAVTTMNK
-442 RQLRQALSGMKQAN
+442 RQLRQTLSGMKQAN

-470 KRLKLSDGGDTY
+470 KRLKLNDGGDTY
-482 IFATTTSEGDHI
+482 IFATTTSDGDHI

>member
-1 MFVKRPIL
+1 MFVKRSIL

-25 VYSNSIIHLKT
+25 VYSNSIIHLQT

-52 ESDPRKLALQ
+52 ESDPRRLALQ

-148 FTSRCFGSAT
+148 FTSRCFSSAT

-184 KCAEAEDVLEQLKP
+184 KCAEAEDVLEQLEP

-280 APDGKPEVQVFCV
+280 ADNGTKNVQVFCV

-310 VYSIGGEAEPQPT
+310 VYSI
-323 NSTLPS
+323 
-329 ATDNSK
+329 
-335 LENSKLPQ
+335 
-343 ATNSKLKTQ
+343 ATNAQ
-352 NSKLALPTDNSK
+352 EEMVENNSK
-364 LENSTSALPT
+364 LENSTSAQPT

-389 NASIMKAGCFDEIA
+389 NASVMKAGCFDEIA
-403 RAYGVSAV
+403 RAYGICAI

-416 LFLSNEL
+416 LFLSDEL
-423 KEDFPGRSF
+423 KEDFPGRTF
-432 AIDAFTTMNK
+432 AIDAVTTMNK
-442 RQLRQALSGMKQAN
+442 RQLRQTLSGMKQAN

-470 KRLKLSDGGDTY
+470 KRLKLNDGGDTY
-482 IFATTTSEGDHI
+482 IFATTTSDGDHI
-494 LMLTHKTKK
+494 LMITHKTKK

>member
-1 MFVKRPIL
+1 
-9 NIFLYLCI
+9 
-17 INGVENQC
+17 
-25 VYSNSIIHLKT
+25 
-36 YNIIHMTTS
+36 MTTS
-45 EFIIQFR
+45 EFVIQFR
-52 ESDPRKLALQ
+52 QADPRKLALQ
-62 ASRYPDVDMPFA
+62 ASRYPDVDMPYA

-122 RWVEAVQPDADTCMT
+122 RWAERIPNASRTSMT

-148 FTSRCFGSAT
+148 FTSRCFSSAT

-177 GIQNATA
+177 GIRNATVE
-184 KCAEAEDVLEQLKP
+184 CAEAEAVLEQMEP

-231 RLMAKSQFV
+231 SLMQKSQFV

-253 IVDLDGKVRE
+253 IADLEGTVRE
-263 VHIVSVDG
+263 VHIVSADG

-323 NSTLPS
+323 NSTLNIEHL
-329 ATDNSK
+329 TLNI
-335 LENSKLPQ
+335 N
-343 ATNSKLKTQ
+343 
-352 NSKLALPTDNSK
+352 
-364 LENSTSALPT
+364 NSTSAQPT
-374 NSKLKTQNSKFLHEP
+374 NSTFNIQHSTLPPATNSTFNIQHSTFLFEP
-389 NASIMKAGCFDEIA
+389 NASVMKAGCFDEIA
-403 RAYGVSAV
+403 RAYGVSAI

-416 LFLSNEL
+416 LFLSDHEI
-423 KEDFPGRSF
+423 DGFPGRTF
-432 AIDAFTTMNK
+432 AIDAVTTMNK
-442 RQLRQALSGMKQAN
+442 RQLRQTLAGMKQAN

-482 IFATTTSEGDHI
+482 IFATTTSDGDHI

>member
-1 MFVKRPIL
+1 
-9 NIFLYLCI
+9 
-17 INGVENQC
+17 
-25 VYSNSIIHLKT
+25 
-36 YNIIHMTTS
+36 MTTS
-45 EFIIQFR
+45 EFVKQFR

-62 ASRYPDVDMPFA
+62 ASHYPDVDMPYA

-122 RWVEAVQPDADTCMT
+122 RWAERIPNASRTSMT

-148 FTSRCFGSAT
+148 FTSRCFDCAT
-158 YVERNASLCDVV
+158 YVERNASLCEVV
-170 SANLPRL
+170 GANLPRL
-177 GIQNATA
+177 GIRNAQV
-184 KCAEAEDVLEQLKP
+184 KCAEAEAVLEQTEP

-231 RLMAKSQFV
+231 RLMEKSQFV

-263 VHIVSVDG
+263 VHIVSADG

-310 VYSIGGEAEPQPT
+310 VYSIATNVQEEVMENNSKSENSTSAQPT
-323 NSTLPS
+323 NSTFNIQHSTLP
-329 ATDNSK
+329 
-335 LENSKLPQ
+335 P
-343 ATNSKLKTQ
+343 ATNSTFNIQ
-352 NSKLALPTDNSK
+352 H
-364 LENSTSALPT
+364 ST
-374 NSKLKTQNSKFLHEP
+374 FLFEP
-389 NASIMKAGCFDEIA
+389 NASVMKAGCFDEIA
-403 RAYGVSAV
+403 QAYGICAI

-416 LFLSNEL
+416 LFLSDHEI
-423 KEDFPGRSF
+423 DGFPGRTF
-432 AIDAFTTMNK
+432 VIDAVTTMNK
-442 RQLRQALSGMKQAN
+442 RQLRQTLSGMKQAN

-470 KRLKLSDGGDTY
+470 KRLKLNDGGDTY

>member
-1 MFVKRPIL
+1 
-9 NIFLYLCI
+9 
-17 INGVENQC
+17 
-25 VYSNSIIHLKT
+25 
-36 YNIIHMTTS
+36 MTTS

-52 ESDPRKLALQ
+52 ESDPRRLALQ

-122 RWVEAVQPDADTCMT
+122 RWVEAVKPDADTCMT

-148 FTSRCFGSAT
+148 FTSRCFSSAT

-280 APDGKPEVQVFCV
+280 ADNGTKNVQVFCV

-310 VYSIGGEAEPQPT
+310 VYSIAT
-323 NSTLPS
+323 N
-329 ATDNSK
+329 AQEEMVENNSK
-335 LENSKLPQ
+335 LENL
-343 ATNSKLKTQ
+343 
-352 NSKLALPTDNSK
+352 
-364 LENSTSALPT
+364 TSVQPT

-389 NASIMKAGCFDEIA
+389 NASVMKAGCFDEIA

-416 LFLSNEL
+416 LFLSDEL
-423 KEDFPGRSF
+423 KADFPGRTF
-432 AIDAFTTMNK
+432 AIDAVTTMNK
-442 RQLRQALSGMKQAN
+442 RQLRQTLSGMKQAN

-470 KRLKLSDGGDTY
+470 KRLKLNDGGDTY
-482 IFATTTSEGDHI
+482 IFATTTSDGDHI
-494 LMLTHKTKK
+494 LMITHKTKK

>member
-1 MFVKRPIL
+1 
-9 NIFLYLCI
+9 
-17 INGVENQC
+17 
-25 VYSNSIIHLKT
+25 
-36 YNIIHMTTS
+36 MTTS
-45 EFIIQFR
+45 EFVKQFR

-62 ASRYPDVDMPFA
+62 ASRYPDVDMPYA
-74 LNQIQGWQTAQR
+74 LNQIQGWQTALR

-122 RWVEAVQPDADTCMT
+122 RWAERIPNASRTSMT

-148 FTSRCFGSAT
+148 FTSRCFDCAT
-158 YVERNASLCDVV
+158 YVERNASLCAVV
-170 SANLPRL
+170 GANLPRL
-177 GIQNATA
+177 GIRNAQV
-184 KCAEAEDVLEQLKP
+184 KCAEAEAVLKQTEP

-231 RLMAKSQFV
+231 CLMQKSQFV

-263 VHIVSVDG
+263 VHIVSADG

-310 VYSIGGEAEPQPT
+310 VYSI
-323 NSTLPS
+323 
-329 ATDNSK
+329 
-335 LENSKLPQ
+335 
-343 ATNSKLKTQ
+343 ATNAQ
-352 NSKLALPTDNSK
+352 EEMVENNSK
-364 LENSTSALPT
+364 LENSTSAQPT
-374 NSKLKTQNSKFLHEP
+374 NSTFNIQHSTFLFEP
-389 NASIMKAGCFDEIA
+389 NASVMKAGCFDEIA
-403 RAYGVSAV
+403 RAYGICAI

-416 LFLSNEL
+416 LFLSDRET
-423 KEDFPGRSF
+423 DGFPGRTF
-432 AIDAFTTMNK
+432 AIDAVTTMNK
-442 RQLRQALSGMKQAN
+442 RQLRQTLSGMKQAN

-470 KRLKLSDGGDTY
+470 KRLKLNDGGDTY

>member
-1 MFVKRPIL
+1 
-9 NIFLYLCI
+9 
-17 INGVENQC
+17 
-25 VYSNSIIHLKT
+25 
-36 YNIIHMTTS
+36 MTTS
-45 EFIIQFR
+45 EFVKQFR

-62 ASRYPDVDMPFA
+62 ASRYPDVDMPYA
-74 LNQIQGWQTAQR
+74 LNQIQGWQTALR

-110 EPTARYK
+110 EATARYK

-122 RWVEAVQPDADTCMT
+122 RWAERIPNASRTSMT

-148 FTSRCFGSAT
+148 FTSRCFDCAT
-158 YVERNASLCDVV
+158 YVERNASLCEVV
-170 SANLPRL
+170 GANLPRL
-177 GIQNATA
+177 GIRNAQV
-184 KCAEAEDVLEQLKP
+184 KCAEAEAVLEQTEP

-231 RLMAKSQFV
+231 RLMEKSQFV

-263 VHIVSVDG
+263 VHIVSADG

-280 APDGKPEVQVFCV
+280 APDGKPEVQVFCI

-310 VYSIGGEAEPQPT
+310 VYSI
-323 NSTLPS
+323 
-329 ATDNSK
+329 
-335 LENSKLPQ
+335 
-343 ATNSKLKTQ
+343 ATNAQ
-352 NSKLALPTDNSK
+352 EEMVENNSK
-364 LENSTSALPT
+364 LENSTSAQPT
-374 NSKLKTQNSKFLHEP
+374 NSKLKIQNSKFLHEP
-389 NASIMKAGCFDEIA
+389 NASVMKAGCFDEIA
-403 RAYGVSAV
+403 RAYGICAI

-416 LFLSNEL
+416 LFLSDREI
-423 KEDFPGRSF
+423 DGFPGRSF
-432 AIDAFTTMNK
+432 AIDAVTTMNK
-442 RQLRQALSGMKQAN
+442 RQLRQTLSGMKQAN

-482 IFATTTSEGDHI
+482 IFATTTSDGDHI
-494 LMLTHKTKK
+494 LMITHKTKK

>member
-1 MFVKRPIL
+1 
-9 NIFLYLCI
+9 
-17 INGVENQC
+17 
-25 VYSNSIIHLKT
+25 
-36 YNIIHMTTS
+36 MTTS
-45 EFIIQFR
+45 EFVKQFR
-52 ESDPRKLALQ
+52 QADPRKLALQ
-62 ASRYPDVDMPFA
+62 ASRYPDVDMPYA
-74 LNQIQGWQTAQR
+74 LNQIQGWQTALR

-122 RWVEAVQPDADTCMT
+122 RWAERIPNASRTSMT

-148 FTSRCFGSAT
+148 FTSRCFDCAT

-170 SANLPRL
+170 GANLPRL
-177 GIQNATA
+177 GIRNATVE
-184 KCAEAEDVLEQLKP
+184 CAETEAVLERMES

-231 RLMAKSQFV
+231 SLMEKSQFV

-263 VHIVSVDG
+263 VHIVSADG

-280 APDGKPEVQVFCV
+280 ASDGKPEVQVFCV

-323 NSTLPS
+323 NSTFNIQNSKLPS
-329 ATDNSK
+329 ATN
-335 LENSKLPQ
+335 LTLNIEHLTLNI
-343 ATNSKLKTQ
+343 N
-352 NSKLALPTDNSK
+352 
-364 LENSTSALPT
+364 NST
-374 NSKLKTQNSKFLHEP
+374 FLYEP
-389 NASIMKAGCFDEIA
+389 NASVMKAGCFDEIA
-403 RAYGVSAV
+403 RAFGISAI
-411 SRNSH
+411 SPNSH
-416 LFLSNEL
+416 LFLSDREI
-423 KEDFPGRSF
+423 DGFPGRSF
-432 AIDAFTTMNK
+432 AVDAVTTMNK
-442 RQLRQALSGMKQAN
+442 RQLRQTLSSMKQAN

>member
-1 MFVKRPIL
+1 
-9 NIFLYLCI
+9 
-17 INGVENQC
+17 
-25 VYSNSIIHLKT
+25 
-36 YNIIHMTTS
+36 MTTS
-45 EFIIQFR
+45 EFVKQFR
-52 ESDPRKLALQ
+52 QADPRKLALQ
-62 ASRYPDVDMPFA
+62 ASRYPDVDMPYA

-122 RWVEAVQPDADTCMT
+122 RWAERIPNASRTSMT

-148 FTSRCFGSAT
+148 FTSRCFDCAT

-170 SANLPRL
+170 GANLPRL
-177 GIQNATA
+177 GIRNAQVE
-184 KCAEAEDVLEQLKP
+184 CAEAEAVLEQMEP

-231 RLMAKSQFV
+231 SLMQKSQFV

-263 VHIVSVDG
+263 VHIVSADG

-323 NSTLPS
+323 NSTFNIQNSKLPS
-329 ATDNSK
+329 ATN
-335 LENSKLPQ
+335 LTLNIEHLTLNI
-343 ATNSKLKTQ
+343 N
-352 NSKLALPTDNSK
+352 
-364 LENSTSALPT
+364 NST
-374 NSKLKTQNSKFLHEP
+374 FLYEP
-389 NASIMKAGCFDEIA
+389 NASVMKAGCFDEIA
-403 RAYGVSAV
+403 RAYGVSAI

-416 LFLSNEL
+416 LFLSDHET
-423 KEDFPGRSF
+423 DGFPGRTF
-432 AIDAFTTMNK
+432 AIDAVTTMNK
-442 RQLRQALSGMKQAN
+442 RQLRQTLSGMKQAN
-456 IAVRNFPLSVAELR
+456 IAVRNFPQSVAELR
-470 KRLKLSDGGDTY
+470 KRLKLNDGGDTY

>member
-1 MFVKRPIL
+1 
-9 NIFLYLCI
+9 
-17 INGVENQC
+17 
-25 VYSNSIIHLKT
+25 
-36 YNIIHMTTS
+36 MTTS
-45 EFIIQFR
+45 EFVKQFR
-52 ESDPRKLALQ
+52 QADPRKLALQ
-62 ASRYPDVDMPFA
+62 ASRYPDVDMPYA
-74 LNQIQGWQTAQR
+74 LNQIQGWQTALR

-110 EPTARYK
+110 EATARYK

-122 RWVEAVQPDADTCMT
+122 RWAERIPNASRTSMT

-148 FTSRCFGSAT
+148 FTSRCFDCAT
-158 YVERNASLCDVV
+158 YVERNASLCEVV
-170 SANLPRL
+170 GANLPRL
-177 GIQNATA
+177 GIRNAQVE
-184 KCAEAEDVLEQLKP
+184 CAEAEAVLEQMEP

-231 RLMAKSQFV
+231 SLMQKSQFV

-253 IVDLDGKVRE
+253 IVDLEGKVRE
-263 VHIVSVDG
+263 VHIVSADG

-323 NSTLPS
+323 NSTFNIQNSKLPS
-329 ATDNSK
+329 ATN
-335 LENSKLPQ
+335 LTLNIEHLTLNI
-343 ATNSKLKTQ
+343 N
-352 NSKLALPTDNSK
+352 
-364 LENSTSALPT
+364 NST
-374 NSKLKTQNSKFLHEP
+374 FLFEP
-389 NASIMKAGCFDEIA
+389 NASVMKAGCFDEIA
-403 RAYGVSAV
+403 RVYGVSAI

-416 LFLSNEL
+416 LFLSDREI
-423 KEDFPGRSF
+423 DGFPGRSF
-432 AIDAFTTMNK
+432 AIDAVTTMNK
-442 RQLRQALSGMKQAN
+442 RQLRQTLSGMKQAN